1 MARYRRQMA
10 MRPIDRIKH
19 VVDSSATSGAAGVF
33 TINLAL
39 AKDAPV
45 LANTTEVKTGSTIN
59 GIYIKIEVASNEAQ
73 DVGAIPNAYLIVF
86 KNPGGNL
93 TMPSPNAVGSSDNKR
108 FIIHQEMVMIE
119 NTGKGGN
126 ARILFNGVVAIPKG
140 YRRMGPNDIIGVG
153 ILSPALDMAVCL
165 QAHYKEFR

>member
-19 VVDSSATSGAAGVF
+19 VVDQSATSTAAGVF
-33 TINLAL
+33 VITVAL

-45 LANTTEVKTGSTIN
+45 LANVTEVKTGSTVN
-59 GIYIKIEVASNEAQ
+59 GIYMKIEVASNDIVQ
-73 DVGAIPNAYLIVF
+73 TGAIPNVYLIIT

-93 TMPSPNAVGSSDNKR
+93 TMPAPNAVGSSDNKR

-126 ARILFNGVVAIPKG
+126 ARILFNGVIAIPKG
-140 YRRMGPNDIIGVG
+140 YRRMGPNDTITAN
-153 ILSPALDMAVCL
+153 ILSPAMDLAVCF